1 MEKNRSTK
9 ELLQQLLGFGNKTF
23 LKDHGLG
30 MCYLSKEL
38 EFNKLIT
45 PSEYVKLMEFI
56 HNNRPQ
62 KNSPHYCES
71 KSHSDY
77 WWTSRVW
84 EPRRRWIIDQI
95 KNM

>member
-9 ELLQQLLGFGNKTF
+9 ELLQLALDFGDRNF
-23 LKDHGLG
+23 LKDGMPGL
-30 MCYLSKEL
+30 CYLSREMKY
-38 EFNKLIT
+38 KVIT
-45 PSEYVKLMEFI
+45 YSEYCDLSEFI

-62 KNSPHYCES
+62 KNSPHYCKS

-77 WWTSRVW
+77 WWPVSMW
-84 EPRRRWIIDQI
+84 APRRRWLIDQI